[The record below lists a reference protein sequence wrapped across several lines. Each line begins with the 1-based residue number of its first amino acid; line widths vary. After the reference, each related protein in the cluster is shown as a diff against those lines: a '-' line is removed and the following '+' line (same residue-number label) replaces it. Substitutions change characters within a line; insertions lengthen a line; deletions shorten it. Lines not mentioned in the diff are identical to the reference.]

1 VDKMMKECMKTHPL
15 LHSVGGIGLGLVLVA
30 LVPALVAKALVLGII
45 LIVVS
50 VAGEFMTMKK

>member
-1 VDKMMKECMKTHPL
+1 MMKECMKTHPL